1 MVVSFKIAISGSFNS
16 NGDIGYLDLGSM
28 ATLQPDYNATTPSV
42 GITNRITLKG
52 GGLSAFKLQLNGTN
66 SSTYPVNGAEVQ
78 VKWYLNHTGSS
89 VNYQGPDLSAQT
101 LAAGKCD
108 LWVNGTKIFDD
119 YDRNTAFGS
128 TVLTGVRFRVTTDQP
143 ITMTIDDLDLSSL
156 P

>member
-1 MVVSFKIAISGSFNS
+1 
-16 NGDIGYLDLGSM
+16 
-28 ATLQPDYNATTPSV
+28 
-42 GITNRITLKG
+42 
-52 GGLSAFKLQLNGTN
+52 
-66 SSTYPVNGAEVQ
+66 
-78 VKWYLNHTGSS
+78 